1 MNFIKIVTNIPDHQ
15 KKYAAMYYK
24 TEPFYSF
31 NYHHTNNWEI
41 KTAVEILCSLGY
53 DVDLIDRGN
62 KNWVPDKEYDIFL
75 GLGVG
80 NSGDQFVKYSK
91 LSKAKKRVLLAMGPQ
106 PDISNE
112 RVIKRYNMFNK
123 RTGNNAPAMRTVTDV
138 IGEKFID
145 IIDNTDFIFCIG
157 EKGTK
162 SFDSFSS
169 YNKPVLGFYPGVS
182 EKAVFKDDF
191 LKTRKRKN
199 FLCFAGNGLI
209 CKGVDLLVES
219 FLLEE
224 NKDKH
229 LDICGPAESS
239 FVKEYSGKINMSNN
253 IKYHGFINVESEKFL
268 KLAST
273 CSYVIFHPS
282 SEGCCTSVATA
293 MKAGL
298 VPIINSWTGIN
309 IENNIN
315 GFFMNDYDDSDELI
329 IKEISRTIEYA
340 SNISKSEYDKILNN
354 SLENS
359 KKFSQ
364 KSFILSY
371 TAAIKEVIS
380 SRG

>member
-1 MNFIKIVTNIPDHQ
+1 MNFIRIVTNTPESQ

-31 NYHHTNNWEI
+31 NHNHTNNWEI

-80 NSGDQFVKYSK
+80 NSGNQFVKYSK

-106 PDISNE
+106 PDISNK
-112 RVIKRYNMFNK
+112 RVIKRYDMFNN
-123 RTGNNAPAMRTVTDV
+123 RTKNNARAMRTVTDV
-138 IGEKFID
+138 IGEKFVD
-145 IIDNTDFIFCIG
+145 IIENTDFIFCIG
-157 EKGTK
+157 EEGTK

-169 YNKPVLGFYPGVS
+169 YNKPVIGFYPGVS
-182 EKAVFKDDF
+182 EKVIFKDDF
-191 LKTRKRKN
+191 LKTRKRRN

-209 CKGVDLLVES
+209 CKGVDLLVEG
-219 FLLEE
+219 FLLDE
-224 NKDKH
+224 NKDKY
-229 LDICGPAESS
+229 LDICGPSESS
-239 FVKEYSGKINMSNN
+239 FVKEYRDKINKSSN
-253 IKYHGFINVESEKFL
+253 ITYHGFINVESEKFV

-273 CSYVIFHPS
+273 CAYVIFHPS

-309 IENNIN
+309 IENNVN
-315 GFFMNDYDDSDELI
+315 GFLMNDHDDSDELI
-329 IKEISRTIEYA
+329 IKEISSTVKYA
-340 SNISKSEYDKILNN
+340 SSVSKVEYNELLNN

-364 KSFILSY
+364 KSFIESY
-371 TAAIKEVIS
+371 TKALKEVIS
-380 SRG
+380 TRG